1 MNARRD
7 LYAALMAGGPHS
19 PERSEKAS
27 RLIDAFAGEVRD
39 EIVADIHYAELPKFP
54 AGETP
59 ENVSKVVRAVDVRLA
74 AQGDAAPYWR
84 AKGGAQ

>member
-1 MNARRD
+1 MTARRD

-27 RLIDAFAGEVRD
+27 HLIDAFAAELRD
-39 EIVADIHYAELPKFP
+39 EIVADIHHAELPRF
-54 AGETP
+54 AEDERP
-59 ENVSKVVRAVDVRLA
+59 EIAAKVVRAVDVRLA

-84 AKGGAQ
+84 PKGGAV